1 MNPNRPSQTGTA
13 DFIPEILAPAGG
25 PEQFLAALYSGADAV
40 YLGLERFNAR
50 ARATNFDL
58 DSLAEYLPLAKKYGM
73 KVLVALNILIKDLE
87 LPDILATLTRLA
99 DMDIH
104 ALIVQDIG
112 LAAICRTHFPEL
124 RVHASTQLAI
134 HNADGVAKAA
144 ALGFRRIVLAREL
157 TAIEIKRIRSQFDR
171 SHVELEAFCHGSLC
185 YSYSG
190 LCFFSGA
197 EDARSGNRGECAYT
211 CRKPYRIVSEPGEGF
226 LFSMK
231 DLNTIDQLESL
242 VATGIDALK
251 IEGRKKDSQYV
262 MTSVQAYRN
271 GLDAAFGYPTLR
283 SNAPAFARELYRPG
297 QSKDRLK
304 ELNDE
309 LSLSFRRGETSL
321 FLRGRYHENVIDL
334 NNPTHQGLAA
344 GTIKRV
350 IPGPKGTLAIEFQCE
365 TDLEVYDGIRLDSS
379 SAGSNKLRNRYN
391 NEVPEFSLRQLSVPG
406 TPVAAKAAGVPGKN
420 AYNAVRGDTVTVTLD
435 AEFVSRFG
443 EHVVPGTRITKT
455 RSSALRAKTTA
466 LAKLHDNDK
475 IRCSTDVELEFSLAA
490 ATPNLDIHVTV
501 LLANQNLP
509 RSERTILCT
518 SFTLP
523 LLQQRN
529 TDSNETGSWD
539 RLEAEFESV
548 FHVFGDGRWNATSI
562 TIAPRAA
569 APRTSE
575 GAAESQHPPFVTRSQ
590 LKQLKRQLSTAVE
603 SGYTMRQAQ
612 RLQQVSAIVVG
623 EGKPHTVTTQ
633 GSINLAVKIDRLEYF
648 EPICQVL
655 PLLAAA
661 GVTLDEIVFEPKRSN
676 LPGLKPAEFAH
687 ELVAARQR
695 MTDQHNA
702 VPALRLAVPTV
713 LRAWDEP
720 LFKQFLHACSAAGV
734 TRFEV
739 GNLGALALLDRCNLL
754 SKSET
759 TDVADVSSDFT
770 LFALNRAASREI
782 GRLGISR
789 MALSIED
796 DRTDL
801 ATHLLA
807 WQHDNAP
814 SAAPQVIVYK
824 DTPLFIAESCSLT
837 ALHNGCP
844 TNAVCGYRTLEV
856 EDDAGE
862 RYFVAHESC
871 KSIVYGKRAFA
882 IPQHIDGLIGLGVK
896 HFRADFLTRPYEPAK
911 IVEIL
916 LAVAKRS
923 QLAETTT
930 CNFERQ
936 LL

>member
-1 MNPNRPSQTGTA
+1 MKTNRPSPISTA
-13 DFIPEILAPAGG
+13 EAVDFIPEILAPAGG

-40 YLGLERFNAR
+40 YLGLDRFNAR

-58 DSLAEYLPLAKKYGM
+58 KSLAEYLPLAKKYGM
-73 KVLVALNILIKDLE
+73 KVLVAVNILIKDME
-87 LPDILATLTRLA
+87 LPDILATLTQLA

-104 ALIVQDIG
+104 ALIVQDLG
-112 LAAICRTHFPEL
+112 LAAICRKHFPEL
-124 RVHASTQLAI
+124 RIHASTQLAI

-144 ALGFRRIVLAREL
+144 ALNFRRIVLAREL
-157 TAIEIKRIRSQFDR
+157 TAIEIKRIRAQFER

-231 DLNTIDQLESL
+231 DLNTIEQLGSL

-297 QSKDRLK
+297 QSSDRLK
-304 ELNDE
+304 ELNEE

-334 NNPTHQGLAA
+334 NNPTHQGLSA
-344 GTIKRV
+344 GTVKRV
-350 IPGPKGTLAIEFQCE
+350 IPGPKGTLAIEFKCE
-365 TDLEVYDGIRLDSS
+365 TDLAVYDGIRLDSGVS
-379 SAGSNKLRNRYN
+379 GSNMLRNRYN
-391 NEVPEFSLRQLSVPG
+391 NDVPEFSLRNLSVAG
-406 TPVAAKAAGVPGKN
+406 AAGGN
-420 AYNAVRGDTVTVTLD
+420 AYNAACGDSVTITLD

-443 EHVVPGTRITKT
+443 AHVTPGAKITKT
-455 RSSALRAKTTA
+455 RSSTLRAKTTA

-475 IRCSTDVELEFSLAA
+475 IRCSTDVELEFSLDAA
-490 ATPNLDIHVTV
+490 APNLNIQVSV
-501 LLANQNLP
+501 LLANQILP
-509 RSERTILCT
+509 RSERTILCK
-518 SFTLP
+518 SFNLP
-523 LLQQRN
+523 LLEKRN
-529 TDSNETGSWD
+529 KDESETASWD
-539 RLEAEFESV
+539 TLEAEFESV
-548 FHVFGDGRWNATSI
+548 FHVFGDGRWTATSI
-562 TIAPRAA
+562 TTAPRTA
-569 APRTSE
+569 APRSSNGT
-575 GAAESQHPPFVTRSQ
+575 AESNTQRAPFVTRSQ
-590 LKQLKRQLSTAVE
+590 LKQLKRELAEAME
-603 SGYTMRQAQ
+603 SAYTIRQAQ
-612 RLQQVSAIVVG
+612 RLQQVSSIVLG
-623 EGKPHTVTTQ
+623 EGRPQTGTAT
-633 GSINLAVKIDRLEYF
+633 GGINLSVKIDKLEYF
-648 EPICQVL
+648 EPIYQAL

-676 LPGLKPAEFAH
+676 LPNLKPAEFAH
-687 ELVAARQR
+687 QLIAAQQKFA
-695 MTDQHNA
+695 DLQSK
-702 VPALRLAVPTV
+702 VPAIRLAVPTV

-720 LFKQFLHACSAAGV
+720 LFKQFLQACSAAGV
-734 TRFEV
+734 NRFEV
-739 GNLGALALLDRCNLL
+739 GNLGALALLERSNL
-754 SKSET
+754 SS
-759 TDVADVSSDFT
+759 DFSNVDVSSDFT

-807 WQHDNAP
+807 WQQDNAP
-814 SAAPQVIVYK
+814 SAAPQIIVYK

-844 TNAVCGYRTLEV
+844 TNAVCGYRTLEI

>member
-1 MNPNRPSQTGTA
+1 MKTNRPSPKSTA
-13 DFIPEILAPAGG
+13 ETVDFIPEILAPAGG

-40 YLGLERFNAR
+40 YLGLDRFNAR

-58 DSLAEYLPLAKKYGM
+58 KSLAEYLPLAKKYGM
-73 KVLVALNILIKDLE
+73 KVLVTLNILIKDLE
-87 LPDILATLTRLA
+87 LPDILATLTQLA

-104 ALIVQDIG
+104 ALIVQDLG
-112 LAAICRTHFPEL
+112 LAAICRRHFPEL
-124 RVHASTQLAI
+124 RIHASTQLAI

-144 ALGFRRIVLAREL
+144 ALNFRRIVLAREL
-157 TAIEIKRIRSQFDR
+157 TAIEIKRIRAQFER

-231 DLNTIDQLESL
+231 DLNTIAQLESL

-251 IEGRKKDSQYV
+251 IEGRKKDAQYV

-297 QSKDRLK
+297 QSNDRLK
-304 ELNDE
+304 ELNEE

-334 NNPTHQGLAA
+334 NNPTHQGLVA
-344 GTIKRV
+344 GTVKRV
-350 IPGPKGTLAIEFQCE
+350 IPGAKGTLAMEFKCE
-365 TDLEVYDGIRLDSS
+365 TELAVYDGIRLDSGV
-379 SAGSNKLRNRYN
+379 AGGNTLRNRYN
-391 NEVPEFSLRQLSVPG
+391 NEVPEFSLRNLSIAG
-406 TPVAAKAAGVPGKN
+406 AAGAAGKN
-420 AYNAVRGDTVTVTLD
+420 AYHAVRGDTVTVTLD
-435 AEFVSRFG
+435 AEFVTRFG
-443 EHVVPGTRITKT
+443 AHVTPGTKITKT

-475 IRCSTDVELEFSLAA
+475 IRSSTGVELEFSLDAA
-490 ATPNLDIHVTV
+490 DPNLNIQVTA
-501 LLANQNLP
+501 LLANQVLH

-518 SFTLP
+518 SFILP
-523 LLQQRN
+523 LLQQR
-529 TDSNETGSWD
+529 TTESSEAGSWD
-539 RLEAEFESV
+539 TLEAEFESV
-548 FHVFGDGRWNATSI
+548 FHVFGDGRWTSTSI
-562 TIAPRAA
+562 TAT
-569 APRTSE
+569 PRTTPSRTE
-575 GAAESQHPPFVTRSQ
+575 DGPAESQRAPFVTRSQ
-590 LKQLKRQLSTAVE
+590 LKQVKRELAEAME
-603 SGYTMRQAQ
+603 SAYTIRQAQ
-612 RLQQVSAIVVG
+612 RLQQVSSIVLG
-623 EGKPHTVTTQ
+623 EGRPQMGTAT
-633 GSINLAVKIDRLEYF
+633 GGINLSVKIDKLEYF
-648 EPICQVL
+648 EPICQAV

-676 LPGLKPAEFAH
+676 LPDLKPAEFAH
-687 ELVAARQR
+687 QLITAQQKFADMQ
-695 MTDQHNA
+695 NS

-720 LFKQFLHACSAAGV
+720 LFKQFLQACSAAGV
-734 TRFEV
+734 NRFEV
-739 GNLGALALLDRCNLL
+739 GNLGALALLERSSL
-754 SKSET
+754 SST
-759 TDVADVSSDFT
+759 SSSIDVSSDFT

-789 MALSIED
+789 MAMSIED

-807 WQHDNAP
+807 WQQDNAP
-814 SAAPQVIVYK
+814 SATPQIIVYK

-844 TNAVCGYRTLEV
+844 TNAVCGYRTLEI

-896 HFRADFLTRPYEPAK
+896 HFRADFLTRPYEPGK

-916 LAVAKRS
+916 HAVAKRS
-923 QLAETTT
+923 QLTETTT